1 MSTSENGRKV
11 FWIFDVVSPFA
22 YLGLKQLPQ
31 LPASV
36 SVEFVP
42 ALLAGLL
49 NHYGQIGNAE
59 IESKR
64 RFSYR
69 FALWRALKM
78 GIPMRMPPAHPFNPV
93 AALRL
98 IIAAGSSRAAV
109 ERVFDAVFLEGRDVA
124 DRGVIAELAAELGV
138 DQPEVAVEAPAV
150 KARLRDNTNWAIQR
164 GVFGVPTFI
173 VDNEIFWGHDAFE
186 MTLDFLR
193 DPTQFHNA
201 EMEAIESLPIGAA
214 RRRP

>member
-1 MSTSENGRKV
+1 
-11 FWIFDVVSPFA
+11 
-22 YLGLKQLPQ
+22 
-31 LPASV
+31 
-36 SVEFVP
+36 
-42 ALLAGLL
+42 
-49 NHYGQIGNAE
+49 
-59 IESKR
+59 
-64 RFSYR
+64 
-69 FALWRALKM
+69 
-78 GIPMRMPPAHPFNPV
+78 MPPAHPFNPV